1 MTNHFTNLA
10 AAAAL
15 FTGLSAPAS
24 AADPEV
30 SLGTAGGWDMSA
42 DNDTCAGGKKY
53 ANGTSLIFGVRTDGV
68 AVIVIDNPAWKIPKG
83 TYPVVAQV
91 DRAPPVTFQAHANG
105 DLVALQWGISQDEIN
120 LVSYGAVFRVKIG
133 RADYSYR
140 LDGTAAML
148 QALGRCAVSRLAMAN
163 PFAGTAP
170 QASAPPSNPFP
181 ETASNPYR
189 RM

>member
-53 ANGTSLIFGVRTDGV
+53 ANGTSLIF
-68 AVIVIDNPAWKIPKG
+68 DNPAWKIPKG